1 MMREGEDALES
12 FPSKATAVSTHQ
24 LPAPIAAFFRAAN
37 ARDTAALLK
46 TLAEGALV
54 TDLGQVLQ
62 GEDLRRWGDALFVK
76 FNMAVRAVDVVER
89 DGNTVVSVIVHGV
102 KPGTRTHLRR
112 DWRFTI
118 DGTRIAAL
126 DMTHGTEPDL
136 PFPVAAFVR
145 STNARDLEGLMAVF
159 SEDAMV
165 NDDLQERWGKAAIR
179 EWAEQEFIGQGVT
192 IFVVKCIERAFMAVL
207 TAHVDGDFD
216 QRGMPYPLVLNF
228 YFSMDGE
235 NIAQLIILRN
245 QPD

>member
-1 MMREGEDALES
+1 MMREGEYAPKSL
-12 FPSKATAVSTHQ
+12 PSQGSAVSTDQ
-24 LPAPIAAFFRAAN
+24 LPAPVAAFLRAAST
-37 ARDTAALLK
+37 RDMAALLK
-46 TLAEGALV
+46 TLAEGAVV

-62 GEDLRRWGDALFVK
+62 GEDLRRWSDALFVK
-76 FNMAVRAVDVVER
+76 FNMAVRPVGIAER
-89 DGNTVVSVIVHGV
+89 DGDTVVSVIIHGV
-102 KPGTRTHLRR
+102 KPDTRTHLRR

-136 PFPVAAFVR
+136 PSPVAAFIR

-165 NDDLQERWGKAAIR
+165 NDDLQERWGKAAVR

-192 IFVVKCIERAFMAVL
+192 IFVVKCVERSCVAVL

-216 QRGMPYPLVLNF
+216 QRGMPYPLVLSF

-235 NIAQLIILRN
+235 NIVQLIILRN
-245 QPD
+245 QPG